1 MSKDKLKFFF
11 DTEFMETGR
20 HLPLE
25 LLSIGIVCENGQQLY
40 LENMDARIELAND
53 FVVKNVFPYLKMI
66 VPLDNEV
73 KVVKKRYTEAFEQDE
88 CLFHI
93 QDVGEIVREWI
104 FDACDNAGNYRPEFW
119 GYFCDYDWVLF
130 CQLFGIMAE
139 LPKGFPYW
147 CRDLKQLME
156 FVGIEESLDELVG
169 DKSIHNALADAKQI
183 KKGYEIIDARFDL
196 KRNRFR
202 NDK

>member
-1 MSKDKLKFFF
+1 MSKDKLKFFL
-11 DTEFMETGR
+11 DTEFIELGK
-20 HLPLE
+20 HLPLQ
-25 LLSIGIVCENGQQLY
+25 LLSIGIVCENRQELY
-40 LENMDARIELAND
+40 LENIEVDIELAND
-53 FVVKNVFPYLKMI
+53 WVKENVFPHLKMCRKSE
-66 VPLDNEV
+66 LGGWR
-73 KVVKKRYTEAFEQDE
+73 KRYTESKDHEE
-88 CLFHI
+88 VLFFMEDI
-93 QDVGEIVREWI
+93 EDLVYNFIARNTKSLSI
-104 FDACDNAGNYRPEFW
+104 KPEFW

-156 FVGIEESLDELVG
+156 FVGIEESLDELVET
-169 DKSIHNALADAKQI
+169 KSNHNALEDARQI

-202 NDK
+202 DDK